1 MENNI
6 WARIDK
12 IKNGKSVDN
21 LETSNVVTF
30 DDDEMETLL
39 DVMELLIEHN
49 LNYYE
54 NAATDDMNEEEYE
67 DYFNVEILGLKNI
80 YEKVKKDHRLEH
92 DDFRKLVLDL
102 DFGIFE
108 IIRDNKDIDNP
119 VWLYNVM
126 QLWRKMAIKT
136 EFYDQC
142 NLK

>member
-12 IKNGKSVDN
+12 IKNRKSVDN

-39 DVMELLIEHN
+39 DVMESLIEHN

-80 YEKVKKDHRLEH
+80 YEKVKKDHRLEY

-108 IIRDNKDIDNP
+108 IIRDDKDIDNP

-126 QLWRKMAIKT
+126 QIWHKMAIKT
-136 EFYDQC
+136 EFYDKC

>member
-30 DDDEMETLL
+30 DDDEMEPLL
-39 DVMELLIEHN
+39 DVMELLIKHD
-49 LNYYE
+49 LDYYE
-54 NAATDDMNEEEYE
+54 NEAIDDMNEEEYE
-67 DYFNVEILGLKNI
+67 DYFNDEILGLKNI
-80 YEKVKKDHRLEH
+80 YEKVKKDHRLEY
-92 DDFRKLVLDL
+92 DDFRKLVLDI

-108 IIRDNKDIDNP
+108 IIRDDRDIDNP

-126 QLWRKMAIKT
+126 QIWHKMAVKT
-136 EFYDQC
+136 EFYDKC